1 MIRAALLGIFGLGL
15 TAISIA
21 QVEGERDTQPNELEA
36 LLFGTDEE
44 GENDTDASDLE
55 AALFGT
61 DEDELVA
68 TEART
73 YQPHETVMLRAL
85 DKITGRS
92 TDFEM
97 QVGEPK
103 VYGSLRVDLDACFQ
117 TPPEEPPESAAF
129 LRITTAT
136 SKQVQS
142 MAVPREL
149 TDEELETS
157 EAEDA
162 EIRFNGWMFASSPGL
177 SALEHPVYDIWVIAC
192 SAVDPSTLEPEPPI
206 E

>member
-1 MIRAALLGIFGLGL
+1 MIRAATLGL
-15 TAISIA
+15 VGIVAGAFALAQTAEDTEPTVSDL
-21 QVEGERDTQPNELEA
+21 ERE
-36 LLFGTDEE
+36 LFGTELDDPDAESDEE
-44 GENDTDASDLE
+44 
-55 AALFGT
+55 
-61 DEDELVA
+61 ELIA
-68 TEART
+68 TRPRN

-97 QVGEPK
+97 LVGEPK
-103 VYGSLRVDLDACFQ
+103 VYGSLRIDLEACYQ

-129 LRITTAT
+129 LKITSAT
-136 SKQVQS
+136 SKQVQT
-142 MAVPREL
+142 MAEPRDL
-149 TDEELETS
+149 TEEETTVS

-162 EIRFNGWMFASSPGL
+162 DVRFSGWMFASSPGL

-192 SAVDPSTLEPEPPI
+192 SEVDPAVLEPLEPA